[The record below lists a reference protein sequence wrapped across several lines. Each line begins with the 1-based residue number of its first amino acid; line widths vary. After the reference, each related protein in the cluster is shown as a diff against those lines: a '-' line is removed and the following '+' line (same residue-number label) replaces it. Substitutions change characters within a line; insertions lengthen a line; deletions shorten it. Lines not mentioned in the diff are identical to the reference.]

1 MKLRLEYAPMPS
13 PLFHGLTPEEETLA
27 RSYFLRQA
35 YPKGKAVFH
44 QGDLGQ
50 ALYLVERGQV
60 RLFRTHLGGQ
70 EKTLGYVGPGEVF
83 GEMSLLDGCER
94 SASAV
99 AEEESQLLALHR
111 EAYFALI
118 RRLPLVAHNL
128 ARLLAH
134 RLREADLEL
143 DLMAFEEAKS
153 RVAYALLKLLRQ
165 GKGPRIRVRQ
175 QELAALAGASR
186 ETVTRVLQE
195 LKAQGAVRLAPGEVE
210 VLSPG
215 LLEEVA
221 FGLV

>member
-1 MKLRLEYAPMPS
+1 MPG
-13 PLFHGLTPEEETLA
+13 PLFHGLTPEEEALA
-27 RSYFLRQA
+27 RSYFPRQA
-35 YPKGKAVFH
+35 YPKGKPVFH

-50 ALYLVERGQV
+50 ALYLVERGRV

-70 EKTLGYVGPGEVF
+70 EKTLGYVGPGEIF
-83 GEMSLLDGCER
+83 GEMSLLDG
-94 SASAV
+94 SASAL
-99 AEEESQLLALHR
+99 AEEEALLLVLHR
-111 EAYFALI
+111 EAYLALI
-118 RRLPLVAHNL
+118 RRLPLIAHNL

-165 GKGPRIRVRQ
+165 GMGPKIRARQ

-186 ETVTRVLQE
+186 ETVTRALQE
-195 LKAQGAVRLAPGEVE
+195 LKAQGAVRLAPGVVE
-210 VLSPG
+210 VLSPA

>member
-1 MKLRLEYAPMPS
+1 MPG
-13 PLFHGLTPEEETLA
+13 PLFHGLTPEEEALA
-27 RSYFLRQA
+27 RSYFLRRA
-35 YPKGKAVFH
+35 YPKGKPVFH

-50 ALYLVERGQV
+50 ALYLVERGRV

-70 EKTLGYVGPGEVF
+70 EKTLGYVGPGEIF
-83 GEMSLLDGCER
+83 GEMSLLDG
-94 SASAV
+94 SASAL
-99 AEEESQLLALHR
+99 AEEEALLLVLHR
-111 EAYFALI
+111 EAYLALI
-118 RRLPLVAHNL
+118 RRLPLIAHNL

-165 GKGPRIRVRQ
+165 GMGPKIRARQ

-186 ETVTRVLQE
+186 ETVTRALQE
-195 LKAQGAVRLAPGEVE
+195 LKAQGAVRLAPGVVE
-210 VLSPG
+210 VLSPA